1 MNFLRGFSLN
11 AFCTGF
17 TFSLGLVNHW
27 LLANYLGKTEYGR
40 LTLWTNAAMIGA
52 ILLGEWLRR
61 GSTFV
66 VGKEGVGA
74 QARDTALVYCL
85 VLFVLALGVA

>member
-61 GSTFV
+61 GCLV
-66 VGKEGVGA
+66 RVNPCAGGRPVICPG
-74 QARDTALVYCL
+74 ARDAWRHEHPH
-85 VLFVLALGVA
+85 